1 MSAALLT
8 SAFLS
13 FAALLMTAWY
23 GVTGASLSR
32 HILFGIFS
40 TMLTLLTHSMLMF
53 YLLGKGKAVREA
65 VAEGGLSGDFA
76 RRIAELRSPVF
87 SLATLAMSLTIVAA
101 LVGASVDTGRLPAS
115 VHGILAAIAIAANL
129 AMLRAEVSAL
139 MASAQVVAEVNRL
152 LNAGAVLQLH
162 GVQRKEAMMP
172 LDRREPRRD
181 NRN

>member
-13 FAALLMTAWY
+13 FAGVLVTAWS

-40 TMLTLLTHSMLMF
+40 TLLTLLTHSMLMF
-53 YLLGKGKAVREA
+53 YLIGKGRAVREA
-65 VAEGGLSGDFA
+65 AAEGGLSTDFG
-76 RRIAELRSPVF
+76 RRIAELRRPVF

-101 LVGASVDTGRLPAS
+101 LIGASVHTRMLPAS
-115 VHGILAAIAIAANL
+115 VHGILAAMAIAANL

-152 LNAGAVLQLH
+152 LNV
-162 GVQRKEAMMP
+162 
-172 LDRREPRRD
+172 
-181 NRN
+181 